1 MQWCKSE
8 TSLQMAKEK
17 VLGHLKASHFRR
29 KYEFCRSYHSLMS
42 VGRKTIQVLCPLVCL
57 FKIPEVLQ
65 LLQLHSKPNEYSSFF
80 LFFFCLQPCWLNY
93 WLGNIII
100 TRQCDVILSL
110 VYILSKDFN
119 KIIFSLNT
127 HQAKHS
133 YHCEVAGMEMT
144 LISCTLSKY
153 QLKWYRFLIIDIIC
167 TLVSQNLGV
176 LSLKVCTPEP
186 NRNLSC

>member
-1 MQWCKSE
+1 MNSAEVTILWCQQVEKQFKFSAPQYVYLKFPKSCSCCSF
-8 TSLQMAKEK
+8 TPNQMNT
-17 VLGHLKASHFRR
+17 HL
-29 KYEFCRSYHSLMS
+29 
-42 VGRKTIQVLCPLVCL
+42 
-57 FKIPEVLQ
+57 
-65 LLQLHSKPNEYSSFF
+65 SFY
-80 LFFFCLQPCWLNY
+80 FFFCLQPCWLNY
-93 WLGNIII
+93 WLGNIVI
-100 TRQCDVILSL
+100 TRLCDVMLPL
-110 VYILSKDFN
+110 VYILSKGFN

-133 YHCEVAGMEMT
+133 YHCEVAGIEMT